1 MCMICLDLEKDKLTF
16 NEAWRNF
23 KEMVDM
29 LEVDHR
35 PEVRQMIID
44 KLVEERREET
54 ENAKKE
60 QKKN

>member
-1 MCMICLDLEKDKLTF
+1 MICLDLEKDKLTF

-23 KEMVDM
+23 KEMVDI

-44 KLVEERREET
+44 KLAEERRKEIKVNET
-54 ENAKKE
+54 NKTTT
-60 QKKN
+60 

>member
-1 MCMICLDLEKDKLTF
+1 MICLDLEKDKLTF

-23 KEMVDM
+23 KEMVDI

-44 KLVEERREET
+44 KLVEERRKET
-54 ENAKKE
+54 KVDETNKTTT
-60 QKKN
+60 

>member
-23 KEMVDM
+23 KEMADM

-54 ENAKKE
+54 ENETNKIKT
-60 QKKN
+60 

>member
-23 KEMVDM
+23 KEMVDI

-44 KLVEERREET
+44 KLVEERRKET
-54 ENAKKE
+54 KVDETNKTTT
-60 QKKN
+60 